1 MRLFY
6 FAIALL
12 TLISASISY
21 AQVPIPRPIKQTTIS
36 ISKLDIPGLGKVN
49 AILTKE
55 DVDLY
60 QTIFAFQEQGRWD
73 ASETIAKHVSDG
85 RLMGYVLA
93 QKISSSDKI
102 SIQISRTKRVA
113 KQL

>member
-12 TLISASISY
+12 PLISASISH

-60 QTIFAFQEQGRWD
+60 QTIFAFQEQVRWD
-73 ASETIAKHVSDG
+73 ASETIAKHLSDE
-85 RLMGYVLA
+85 RLMGYL
-93 QKISSSDKI
+93 
-102 SIQISRTKRVA
+102 
-113 KQL
+113 